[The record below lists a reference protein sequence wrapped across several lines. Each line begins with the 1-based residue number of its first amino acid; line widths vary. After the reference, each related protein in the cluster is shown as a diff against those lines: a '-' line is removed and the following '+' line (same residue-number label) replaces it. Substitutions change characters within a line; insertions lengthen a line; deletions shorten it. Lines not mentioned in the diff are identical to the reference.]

1 MPESIFPPGF
11 VEAFSI
17 EENTPEN
24 WLGALALLNYET
36 LTVEIPPLDLGFF
49 YDPRDEMLE
58 WEASETENVQPPDN
72 EGQTNSGE
80 HDPLNTAFDSGS
92 DIED

>member
-1 MPESIFPPGF
+1 MPESIFPQGF

-17 EENTPEN
+17 EENQPEN
-24 WLGALALLNYET
+24 WLGALALFNYET

-49 YDPRDEMLE
+49 NDPRDEMLE
-58 WEASETENVQPPDN
+58 WEVSENVQPPDN
-72 EGQTNSGE
+72 EEQANSE
-80 HDPLNTAFDSGS
+80 ENDPLNTAFDSGS